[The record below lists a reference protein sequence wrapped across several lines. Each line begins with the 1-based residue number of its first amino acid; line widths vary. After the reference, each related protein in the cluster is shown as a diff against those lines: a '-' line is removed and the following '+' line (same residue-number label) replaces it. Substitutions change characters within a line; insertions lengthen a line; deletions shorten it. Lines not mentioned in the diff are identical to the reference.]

1 MKALCG
7 RIIKEIRSIKLIKI
21 KENNNDVQE
30 FNYLYDAVGW
40 GHYDEAISEIALK
53 NTFYSIS
60 VYDDDK
66 IIGYGRLIGDQI
78 CFIYVQ
84 DIMVVPEYQGKTI
97 GTYILKILSNK
108 IDEIKQVNPNVRV
121 YLGSSK
127 GKEEFYKKNGYI
139 TRKEAGLGE
148 GMILK

>member
-1 MKALCG
+1 M
-7 RIIKEIRSIKLIKI
+7 IKI

-53 NTFYSIS
+53 NTFYSVS

-66 IIGYGRLIGDQI
+66 IVGYGRLIGDQI

-84 DIMVVPEYQGKTI
+84 DVMVVP
-97 GTYILKILSNK
+97 
-108 IDEIKQVNPNVRV
+108 
-121 YLGSSK
+121 
-127 GKEEFYKKNGYI
+127 
-139 TRKEAGLGE
+139 
-148 GMILK
+148 